1 MIGAISHT
9 LQVTSRWFGCA
20 SDVGFPDITND
31 TWARY
36 DTIYINPFDSCCYLK
51 EMSSWEAR
59 IRAIKQVSQLIPSQA
74 SSEHFGRIVG

>member
-1 MIGAISHT
+1 MIAAASHT
-9 LQVTSRWFGCA
+9 LQVTFHCFDCA
-20 SDVGFPDITND
+20 SDVGFPDITNE

-74 SSEHFGRIVG
+74 SQDHLGAQ